1 MKSVDEVKKRE
12 SVIDSVREMFPE
24 VEFPSPVIEPL
35 FFGRLKP
42 KKVINRNLILDRDT
56 GNQWDVVSDS
66 YHLVHHEEIIDMVI
80 KSCPAEF
87 GKPEFKARF
96 INDKARS
103 QFVVT
108 FPEIGDFK
116 VDGSKI
122 EAKVV
127 VGNSYDRS
135 ARVIYSWGANELVC
149 SNGLRAFVEK
159 GSKKVKHLT
168 GSFDKIDFEE
178 IMAGTLSQ
186 FSEQVGIWD
195 MWSKKKLTEIQRD
208 FMVDELPFTD
218 NEKEKLMVLPLLNK
232 GGQTLSSLGKSATV
246 WNINSAAT
254 QYTAHEVNSEV
265 RKIGLEESIALSI
278 VKSIKK
284 I

>member
-1 MKSVDEVKKRE
+1 MKSVDEVQERE
-12 SVIDSVREMFPE
+12 NTIDKIRGLFPE
-24 VEFPSPVIEPL
+24 VEFPSPVVEPL

-42 KKVINRNLILDRDT
+42 KKVINRNLIMDRDT
-56 GNQWDVVSDS
+56 GSQFDVVSDA
-66 YHLVHHEEIIDMVI
+66 YHLVHHEEIISMVI
-80 KSCPAEF
+80 DSCPAEF
-87 GKPEFKARF
+87 GKPSFKTVF

-108 FPEIGDFK
+108 FPEIGDFE

-135 ARVIYSWGANELVC
+135 ARVTYVWGANELVC
-149 SNGLRAFVEK
+149 SNGLSAFVEK

-168 GSFDKIDFEE
+168 GSFDKINFEE
-178 IMAGTLSQ
+178 IIQKTLSQ

-195 MWSKKKLTEIQRD
+195 IWSKKKLTEIQKE
-208 FMVDELPFTD
+208 FMIGELPFTE
-218 NEKEKLMVLPLLNK
+218 NEKEKIMLLPLLNK
-232 GGQTLSSLGKSATV
+232 GGETLTSLGKDATV

-254 QYTAHEVNSEV
+254 QYTEHEVNSEI
-265 RKIGLEESIALSI
+265 RKISLEESIPLSI
-278 VKSIKK
+278 VKSLKK